1 MSLYPRPMD
10 AILGAIASQNGGVTL
25 VEAQYTF
32 GAPTPWTDPSG
43 QTNTQLSITAIQ
55 PDSPYQGTVVVNYK
69 RLNLADL
76 ANLLPTPIQ
85 GHGWTTVADFWAVL
99 NTNFGLNFVAGDLND
114 TDALVIGSDGSGT
127 VTLTAQAN
135 SMGWI
140 GTVTLPF
147 IKGNYDLAASVTTT
161 TLPGLVYPTRDET
174 KPFGELYS
182 YWMDFT
188 AYQTDFSA
196 VTTAT
201 TDLTQVAADLATV
214 SGNAWTFTGGA
225 ARYSMQN
232 ATVAYNG
239 AVSAFTPLAD
249 EQATPNPSYQNVLV
263 IQLDPTYS
271 LGYSG
276 YLFLHYGRLNDGFG
290 TT

>member
-69 RLNLADL
+69 RLDLADL
-76 ANLLPTPIQ
+76 AQLLPQPIQ

-99 NTNFGLNFVAGDLND
+99 NANFGLNFVAGDLND
-114 TDALVIGSDGSGT
+114 TDALTIAADGSGT
-127 VTLTAQAN
+127 VTLTAQPN
-135 SMGWI
+135 SMGWV
-140 GTVTLPF
+140 GSVTLNF
-147 IKGNYDLAASVTTT
+147 IKGNYDLASSVTVT

-174 KPFGELYS
+174 KPFGEFYS

-188 AYQTDFSA
+188 AFETDFAA

-201 TDLTQVAADLATV
+201 TDLTTVAAHLSTV
-214 SGNAWTFTGGA
+214 SGNPWVTNA
-225 ARYSMQN
+225 AGRYSLQN
-232 ATVAYNG
+232 AVVAYNG
-239 AVSAFTPLAD
+239 TTAAFTPIAG

-263 IQLDPTYS
+263 IQLDPTAS